1 MLTKKL
7 QFYETGNAAQ
17 GDCLSRFDVRD
28 RLHEIRIPVFV
39 YVGRYDWITPVKLS
53 EDLAGG
59 IKGSKLVIYEK
70 SGHMAALEE
79 KTKFQKDVREFIKGL
94 KMESLSC

>member
-1 MLTKKL
+1 M
-7 QFYETGNAAQ
+7 

-28 RLHEIRIPVFV
+28 RLHEIKMPVFV

-53 EDLAGG
+53 EELAAG
-59 IKGSKLVIYEK
+59 IKDSKLVMYEK

-79 KTKFQKDVREFIKGL
+79 KTAFQKDVGEFLKRLDIEGL
-94 KMESLSC
+94 KR